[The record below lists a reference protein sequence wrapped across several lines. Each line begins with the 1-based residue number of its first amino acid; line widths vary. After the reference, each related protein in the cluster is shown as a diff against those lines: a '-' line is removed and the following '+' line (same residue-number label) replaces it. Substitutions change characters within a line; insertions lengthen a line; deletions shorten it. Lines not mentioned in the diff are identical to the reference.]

1 VRGDGFGPLVA
12 FTTLGAVVPGA
23 GLVAAGRRRLGWALV
38 TLFALGLLLL
48 AVVALSGRA
57 ADVGLAVATRP
68 NALLLVAGVVVAVA
82 VVWCLVVVG
91 SFLALRRHRL
101 TVPQRLLSAALV
113 ASLLGIIALPSATAA
128 RYAMAQRSLVLTVFD
143 ESGPEREAGLAAPD
157 TESKDPWAD
166 TPRINV
172 MLLGSDAGTDRIGT
186 RPDTIVVAS
195 IDTHTGDTVL
205 FSLPR
210 NMERVPFPE
219 GTPGDEEFPK
229 GFYCPG
235 HQECLINGIWSWA
248 EANSDLFPGEQEP
261 GLAATRQAVG
271 EALGLQIDYYALV
284 NLQGFEDV
292 VDAIGGL
299 RMDVERKIPIGGGTN
314 QLTGGKYPITG
325 WIHPGRQ
332 TLDGYHAL
340 WYARS
345 REGSDDYDR
354 MARQRCVIAAVREQA
369 EPVKLAKA
377 FPRLAASAERNVETD
392 IRASELDA
400 FVELAQRVQKGT
412 LRSLPFTNEVINP
425 ANPDYEAIQEL
436 VQQAIDPP
444 PPATASPSPSGSA
457 EPTTPTPT
465 ETETG
470 SGDTGADAPNPDPE
484 QAVAVDEVCG

>member
-1 VRGDGFGPLVA
+1 
-12 FTTLGAVVPGA
+12 
-23 GLVAAGRRRLGWALV
+23 
-38 TLFALGLLLL
+38 
-48 AVVALSGRA
+48 
-57 ADVGLAVATRP
+57 
-68 NALLLVAGVVVAVA
+68 
-82 VVWCLVVVG
+82 
-91 SFLALRRHRL
+91 
-101 TVPQRLLSAALV
+101 
-113 ASLLGIIALPSATAA
+113 
-128 RYAMAQRSLVLTVFD
+128 
-143 ESGPEREAGLAAPD
+143 
-157 TESKDPWAD
+157 
-166 TPRINV
+166 
-172 MLLGSDAGTDRIGT
+172 
-186 RPDTIVVAS
+186 
-195 IDTHTGDTVL
+195 
-205 FSLPR
+205 
-210 NMERVPFPE
+210 
-219 GTPGDEEFPK
+219 
-229 GFYCPG
+229 
-235 HQECLINGIWSWA
+235 
-248 EANSDLFPGEQEP
+248 
-261 GLAATRQAVG
+261 
-271 EALGLQIDYYALV
+271 
-284 NLQGFEDV
+284 
-292 VDAIGGL
+292 
-299 RMDVERKIPIGGGTN
+299 MDVERKIPIGGGTN

-325 WIHPGRQ
+325 WIYPGRQ